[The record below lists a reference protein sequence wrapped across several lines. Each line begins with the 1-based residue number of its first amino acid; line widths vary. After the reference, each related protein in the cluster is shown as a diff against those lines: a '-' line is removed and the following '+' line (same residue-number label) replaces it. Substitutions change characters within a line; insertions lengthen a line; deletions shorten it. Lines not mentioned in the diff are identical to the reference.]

1 MGFIGKN
8 KEKLNFIVQILIIA
22 ASLFLLFFL
31 KQHAFAA
38 DDGFAIIGA
47 GEDRTGQLGNIASI
61 IKTLQL
67 VSFKWI
73 AWLVGGCIV
82 GYGVWQVAFVRNA
95 LPGTIAIICGASM
108 FFLQKI
114 IESLSKLAG

>member
-1 MGFIGKN
+1 MGFFVKN
-8 KEKLNFIVQILIIA
+8 REQLNFAVQLLIIA
-22 ASLFLLFFL
+22 ASLFLLFYL
-31 KQHAFAA
+31 KQNAFAD
-38 DDGFAIIGA
+38 DDGFGIISA
-47 GEDRTGQLGNIASI
+47 GENRTGQLGSIASI

-73 AWLVGGCIV
+73 AWLVGGGIV

-95 LPGTIAIICGASM
+95 LPGTIAIVCGGAM

>member
-1 MGFIGKN
+1 MGFFVKN
-8 KEKLNFIVQILIIA
+8 REQIQFAVQLFIIA
-22 ASLFLLFFL
+22 ASLFLLFYL

-38 DDGFAIIGA
+38 DDGFAVISA

-73 AWLVGGCIV
+73 AWFVGGCIV

>member
-1 MGFIGKN
+1 MGFIVKN
-8 KEKLNFIVQILIIA
+8 RENLNFIVQLLIVA
-22 ASLFLLFFL
+22 VSLFLLFYM
-31 KQHAFAA
+31 QQRGFAA
-38 DDGFAIIGA
+38 DDGFAVISA
-47 GEDRTGQLGNIASI
+47 GEDRTAQLGNIATI

-95 LPGTIAIICGASM
+95 LPGTIAIVCGGAM

-114 IESLSKLAG
+114 IESLSKLGG